1 MVILGVP
8 ITDTVYA
15 IIRRLLNKKP
25 ISSADK
31 MHLHHRLL
39 SLGFTHK
46 GAVMTIYALALVFLC
61 LFIVQL
67 FKYSSINFINC
78 LCLIGLELFIE
89 LIGLVGEGHQ
99 PLMYLLRILGNR
111 EYRQSK

>member
-78 LCLIGLELFIE
+78 LLFNW
-89 LIGLVGEGHQ
+89 
-99 PLMYLLRILGNR
+99 LRTIH
-111 EYRQSK
+111 

>member
-1 MVILGVP
+1 MIAVMSLQGLKNATFITVITPMVILGVP

-78 LCLIGLELFIE
+78 LLFNW
-89 LIGLVGEGHQ
+89 
-99 PLMYLLRILGNR
+99 LRTIH
-111 EYRQSK
+111 

>member
-15 IIRRLLNKKP
+15 IIRRLLQQKP

-39 SLGFTHK
+39 SFGFTHK
-46 GAVMTIYALALVFLC
+46 GAVMTIYALALVFP
-61 LFIVQL
+61 LFLLL
-67 FKYSSINFINC
+67 FSYSSTVASILLIVF
-78 LCLIGLELFIE
+78 CLIGLELFIE
-89 LIGLVGEGHQ
+89 LIGLVGEG
-99 PLMYLLRILGNR
+99 INR
-111 EYRQSK
+111 